1 MILKDLREWVNKLPE
16 TMDEYVVC
24 MRDIKLD
31 EDDNTKMMFK
41 DAPIISG
48 VPDDPNQRLVFHDH
62 ESQVVI
68 NEFRK
73 NNLPPQEETKTEE

>member
-1 MILKDLREWVNKLPE
+1 MILKDLKEWVNKLPE

-24 MRDIKLD
+24 MRDIKFG
-31 EDDNTKMMFK
+31 EEDNTKMMFK

-48 VPDDPNQRLVFHDH
+48 VPDDQTQRLVFHDA

-73 NNLPPQEETKTEE
+73 NNLPPQEEVKTKE